1 MTKQNM
7 NKATIFIIGTYAAI
21 AIIAGYA
28 LFGKTDNICSSGY
41 ATAHRMAYAD
51 SSRIKWQ
58 LMDRIGAT
66 NGKAYELDHIIPL
79 ELGGSNSVANLT
91 LEPIQ
96 QALIKDQWENYYHNQ
111 YCTGKI
117 SLKQAQEEV
126 IRYE

>member
-1 MTKQNM
+1 
-7 NKATIFIIGTYAAI
+7 
-21 AIIAGYA
+21 
-28 LFGKTDNICSSGY
+28 
-41 ATAHRMAYAD
+41 
-51 SSRIKWQ
+51 
-58 LMDRIGAT
+58 MDRIGAT

-79 ELGGSNSVANLT
+79 ELGGSNSVSNLA

-117 SLKQAQEEV
+117 DLKQAQEEV